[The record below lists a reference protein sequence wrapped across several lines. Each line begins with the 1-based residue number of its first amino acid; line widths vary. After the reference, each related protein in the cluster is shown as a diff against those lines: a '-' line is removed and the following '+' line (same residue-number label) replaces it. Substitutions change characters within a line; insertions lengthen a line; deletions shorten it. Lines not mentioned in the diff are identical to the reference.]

1 MADMIGVISLSQA
14 PNYSSDDDSSS
25 ENTPLSG
32 EAISGY
38 VGANGSGGDGSG
50 SSKSK
55 TPTAM
60 VIDDHHPQ
68 PRAPPSSGATARKP
82 RGRPVGS
89 RNRPKPAAVTARDG
103 GSAVVQPAVLEITAG
118 ADIIETI
125 ISFARR
131 NRVGVSVVSATGSVM
146 NVTLRH
152 PLFNAPSFSL
162 HGSYG
167 LLAMS
172 GSFMA
177 FSGAPSSSNRTPQST
192 FGVTLA
198 GTQGQL
204 SGGLVWG
211 RLMVATE
218 ATLVLNTFVNP
229 ALHRQLPFEV
239 EDRRRQDM
247 IMPSLRGNN
256 GAVLGGLSSLGGSLG
271 VGVGSGL
278 GGLGGGGLGLRGAVG
293 GGATGFRPVY
303 GVAAVPPPMNG
314 QSQMFSDVMQWGPS
328 PRPY

>member
-25 ENTPLSG
+25 ENAPLSG
-32 EAISGY
+32 GSVSGY
-38 VGANGSGGDGSG
+38 VGVNGSGGDGSG

-68 PRAPPSSGATARKP
+68 PRAPSSGATARKP

-103 GSAVVQPAVLEITAG
+103 GSSVVQPAVLEITAG

-177 FSGAPSSSNRTPQST
+177 FNGAPSSSNRTPQST

-218 ATLVLNTFVNP
+218 ATVVLNTFVNP

-247 IMPSLRGNN
+247 IMPSLR
-256 GAVLGGLSSLGGSLG
+256 
-271 VGVGSGL
+271 
-278 GGLGGGGLGLRGAVG
+278 
-293 GGATGFRPVY
+293 
-303 GVAAVPPPMNG
+303 AVPLPMNG
-314 QSQMFSDVMQWGPS
+314 QSQMSSDVLQWGPS

>member
-14 PNYSSDDDSSS
+14 PSYSSDDDSSS

-32 EAISGY
+32 GSISGY
-38 VGANGSGGDGSG
+38 VGVKGSGGDGSG

-103 GSAVVQPAVLEITAG
+103 GSSVVQPAVLEITAG

-152 PLFNAPSFSL
+152 PLFNAPCFSL

-177 FSGAPSSSNRTPQST
+177 FNGAPSSSNRTPQST

-218 ATLVLNTFVNP
+218 ATVVLNTFVNP

-278 GGLGGGGLGLRGAVG
+278 GGGSGLGLRGSVG
-293 GGATGFRPVY
+293 GGANGFRPAY
-303 GVAAVPPPMNG
+303 GVAAVPLPMNG
-314 QSQMFSDVMQWGPS
+314 QSQMPSDVMQWGPS